1 MLGNKFSRFFT
12 IRQSQALAR
21 WREAVDYA
29 KKREQL
35 LRNSVAHIQ
44 KRRLLQVKSAWHN
57 WRAAAREKD
66 QKEVIHRK
74 EVENTEMRGAIQ
86 RDYANF
92 ERKVNEVQEEM
103 VRAEQEGDKLE
114 KRIAVSIAQITQRA
128 QTQFY
133 MSRKRY
139 LLNAWRQFVRKEK
152 RACRDV
158 KKKL

>member
-1 MLGNKFSRFFT
+1 M
-12 IRQSQALAR
+12 
-21 WREAVDYA
+21 
-29 KKREQL
+29 
-35 LRNSVAHIQ
+35 
-44 KRRLLQVKSAWHN
+44 KSAWHN
-57 WRAAAREKD
+57 WLAAAREKD

-74 EVENTEMRGAIQ
+74 EFENTEMRGAIQ

-139 LLNAWRQFVRKEK
+139 LLNAWRQFVSKEK

-158 KKKL
+158 KNKL